1 MKIEKIVDE
10 GLTLAIVI
18 RGSDWEPGLNFPSSD
33 DDYQQIGLWQY
44 NKGTKLSQHI
54 HLTNPRNVSCTQ
66 EVVFIKQGRI
76 RANVYTEKRVFLKSI
91 ELQSGDLM
99 VMLKGGHG
107 YDILEDDTQ
116 VLEVKNGPFMGI
128 EKDRERF

>member
-1 MKIEKIVDE
+1 
-10 GLTLAIVI
+10 
-18 RGSDWEPGLNFPSSD
+18 
-33 DDYQQIGLWQY
+33 
-44 NKGTKLSQHI
+44 
-54 HLTNPRNVSCTQ
+54 LTNPRNVSCTQ

>member
-1 MKIEKIVDE
+1 
-10 GLTLAIVI
+10 
-18 RGSDWEPGLNFPSSD
+18 
-33 DDYQQIGLWQY
+33 
-44 NKGTKLSQHI
+44 
-54 HLTNPRNVSCTQ
+54 
-66 EVVFIKQGRI
+66 VFIKQGRI